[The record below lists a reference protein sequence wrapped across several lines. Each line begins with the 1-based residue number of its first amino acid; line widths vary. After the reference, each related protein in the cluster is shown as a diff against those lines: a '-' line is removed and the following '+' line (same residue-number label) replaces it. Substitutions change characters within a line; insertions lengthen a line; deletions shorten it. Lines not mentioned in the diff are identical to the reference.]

1 MGGIGNDYTCQTVGG
16 IGNDCTCQTMGG
28 IGNDCTCQTM
38 GGIGDVNSSIDKW
51 NLVLVNIFINV
62 KYDKF
67 VMC

>member
-1 MGGIGNDYTCQTVGG
+1 MGGVGNDYTCQTV
-16 IGNDCTCQTMGG
+16 GG